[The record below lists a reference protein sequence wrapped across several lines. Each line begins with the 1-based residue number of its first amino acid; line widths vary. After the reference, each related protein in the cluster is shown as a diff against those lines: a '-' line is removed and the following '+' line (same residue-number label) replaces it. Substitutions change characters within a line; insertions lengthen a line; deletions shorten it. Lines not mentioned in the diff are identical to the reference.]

1 MWHGTC
7 TLKSRI
13 LSLQEITAV
22 TGKYSTEDYSRKE
35 YVTAMKLLGVEKS
48 GLSVDK
54 QGEKMLKIKSS

>member
-13 LSLQEITAV
+13 LSHQEITVV
-22 TGKYSTEDYSRKE
+22 TGKYSREDYSRKE